1 MAWIRILYA
10 ARTRVLARQGSHPR
24 SQCKRYADPTSI
36 TTNLSMIE
44 ADRSKDATGARRMP
58 WRRKPMKGAASRD
71 SPGGGAH
78 GRRSRGARMGEPG
91 RGHARPPAAESIG
104 GAEATRG
111 TETSKYPE
119 EEKSTEIAPVAASER
134 ARCPNPGRRHSVH
147 ALPPGGCGA
156 RDSGRCTAR
165 RAAEGRA
172 AERHGKAGRR
182 G

>member
-1 MAWIRILYA
+1 MQLTLSGCLQLTDSNHCSMKDRS
-10 ARTRVLARQGSHPR
+10 VRQVCPPR
-24 SQCKRYADPTSI
+24 SQQTILALYSTMCCP
-36 TTNLSMIE
+36 SMLLIE
-44 ADRSKDATGARRMP
+44 DVKGARRMP
-58 WRRKPMKGAASRD
+58 WRRKSTKGAASRD
-71 SPGGGAH
+71 SPGGGAD
-78 GRRSRGARMGEPG
+78 GLRSRGARHPPPEHIG
-91 RGHARPPAAESIG
+91 RRGT
-104 GAEATRG
+104 TRG